1 MEEAQER
8 FIAVGCHHFFRR
20 RYEGVAF
27 IFKFLDDVFIVM
39 AFRAFFRLGNVTAGT
54 AAHDDVRTMIVFQ
67 VLRS

>member
-8 FIAVGCHHFFRR
+8 FITVGSHHFLRVR
-20 RYEGVAF
+20 NEGVAF
-27 IFKFLDDVFIVM
+27 IFEFLDDVFIVM
-39 AFRAFFRLGNVTAGT
+39 AFGTFFRLRNVTAGT